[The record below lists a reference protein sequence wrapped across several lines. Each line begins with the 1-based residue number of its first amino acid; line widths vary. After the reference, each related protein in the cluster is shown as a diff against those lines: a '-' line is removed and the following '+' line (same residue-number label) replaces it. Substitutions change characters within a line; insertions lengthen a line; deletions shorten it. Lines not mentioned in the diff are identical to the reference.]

1 MIKYTAL
8 YPVKLDCGTAGV
20 SKVFQVF
27 FFEIKACKKIYIS
40 IVFVDQLYKSFLF
53 SLRNICKTKCF
64 FSRYLFRQVFLSM
77 LSHVHY
83 KIVAILKNHPLF

>member
-27 FFEIKACKKIYIS
+27 FFRLKLAGRYIS